1 MRNETEA
8 CEVGASPLEEL
19 KLRTRIIPELRTK
32 SSSFSSNQSPV
43 RSLFFTNERPSFKYP
58 NNFTFCENSKEEA
71 SHLKGQVKGFGS
83 PGNES
88 VKTGLLTSVS
98 SLPEGKF
105 SENPLYPSVSLRSKE
120 SSEKENGPYNHII
133 YKWTKSF
140 FNSAGQ
146 VEVLLE
152 SLSDDDGHNQA
163 RFCIDLDW
171 LSCHCDFAPWD
182 CLVRTGPWVRPVK
195 LLGSVDENWEIS
207 SIFHEIC
214 IANVVLDESSANYN
228 NAWLRSLPC
237 HFVDPS
243 DVHHNVEFEWFFRVL
258 PSVEVENISNWS
270 ISDGR
275 REDGDIVLPAPVVN
289 WLFIVDFLAKT
300 MDEGRGSPLLSFFI
314 LLSAHFSQNRMEP
327 LFKQFIVI
335 VRHDQISDSIK
346 SLFPQFSAFQSEVS
360 HEGRSRTFH
369 KILFNPARSCD
380 NAADHL
386 VLG

>member
-133 YKWTKSF
+133 YK
-140 FNSAGQ
+140 
-146 VEVLLE
+146 
-152 SLSDDDGHNQA
+152 
-163 RFCIDLDW
+163 
-171 LSCHCDFAPWD
+171 
-182 CLVRTGPWVRPVK
+182 
-195 LLGSVDENWEIS
+195 
-207 SIFHEIC
+207 
-214 IANVVLDESSANYN
+214 
-228 NAWLRSLPC
+228 
-237 HFVDPS
+237 
-243 DVHHNVEFEWFFRVL
+243 
-258 PSVEVENISNWS
+258 
-270 ISDGR
+270 
-275 REDGDIVLPAPVVN
+275 
-289 WLFIVDFLAKT
+289 
-300 MDEGRGSPLLSFFI
+300 
-314 LLSAHFSQNRMEP
+314 
-327 LFKQFIVI
+327 
-335 VRHDQISDSIK
+335 
-346 SLFPQFSAFQSEVS
+346 
-360 HEGRSRTFH
+360 
-369 KILFNPARSCD
+369 
-380 NAADHL
+380 
-386 VLG
+386 